1 MEFVKKNIVLVV
13 VLVLTGLVSLYL
25 IYMDVIKHSEVIK
38 ANRDI
43 ENLKDQISEL
53 NKKKPAPLAANLEM
67 IKKDTSVLKEKSQE
81 LQRMFGK
88 PFRAP
93 LIKFGEAL
101 GITEQDLVAK
111 YKDFCIK
118 NPKLNDKY
126 AIVDAFVKSFPEDKG
141 PAAVLAF
148 KKAAQEHTL
157 ETVSDATFKDLF
169 LQALGYPRTMTPTIC
184 KDFIFRMQEL
194 FVNNYKPL
202 LTLENVS
209 KLTFDYNTRVPPLEE
224 VQAIIRH
231 LQLFDD
237 LFARMRQAD
246 VTQALSVERL
256 SLNGIHGDEVSRDY
270 LKFPYRVRIV
280 AEMPKIREFVNLLQD
295 AYKDNRVYVIRDIS
309 LQSVADEAV
318 KINDKAKDL
327 SPRVV
332 SSARRPSEPGKEQN
346 PEDAPPET
354 KLDYGLTLIGENKQ
368 VQADIEF
375 DYYIF
380 VGDEVK
386 R

>member
-1 MEFVKKNIVLVV
+1 MEFVKKNVVLVV
-13 VLVLTGLVSLYL
+13 VLVLTGLISLYL

-67 IKKDTSVLKEKSQE
+67 IKKDTSILKEKSQE

-88 PFRAP
+88 PFRAA
-93 LIKFGEAL
+93 LIKFAEAL
-101 GITEQDLVAK
+101 GITEQELVAK
-111 YKDFCIK
+111 YKDFCVK
-118 NPKLNDKY
+118 NPKLDKS
-126 AIVDAFVKSFPEDKG
+126 ALVDAFIKSLPEDKG
-141 PAAVLAF
+141 QAAVQAF
-148 KKAAQEHTL
+148 KKAAQERTL
-157 ETVSDATFKDLF
+157 EIIADVNFKDLF
-169 LQALGYPRTMTPTIC
+169 LQAVGYPRSMTPTIC
-184 KDFIFRMQEL
+184 KDYIFRMQEL
-194 FVNNYKPL
+194 FYSNYKPL
-202 LTLENVS
+202 VTPENVS

-231 LQLFDD
+231 LQLYED

-246 VTQALSVERL
+246 LSQVLNVERL

-270 LKFPYRVRIV
+270 LKFSYRVRVV
-280 AEMPKIREFVNLLQD
+280 AEMPKLREFINLLQD

-309 LQSVADEAV
+309 LQSVTDEAV
-318 KINDKAKDL
+318 KMNDKTRDL
-327 SPRVV
+327 APRVV
-332 SSARRPSEPGKEQN
+332 SSGRRPMEAGKEQN
-346 PEDAPPET
+346 PEDLPPES
-354 KLDYGLTLIGENKQ
+354 KPDYGLTIIGDKQ